1 MKKLE
6 VESTS
11 VAEYA
16 QLGAMALAFNRAIA
30 TRRPFGIQH
39 SARISICIT
48 VINSF
53 LAVWE

>member
-1 MKKLE
+1 

-11 VAEYA
+11 IAEYA
-16 QLGAMALAFNRAIA
+16 QLVAMALVFIRANA
-30 TRRPFGIQH
+30 TRCPFGIQH
-39 SARISICIT
+39 SARISKCIT